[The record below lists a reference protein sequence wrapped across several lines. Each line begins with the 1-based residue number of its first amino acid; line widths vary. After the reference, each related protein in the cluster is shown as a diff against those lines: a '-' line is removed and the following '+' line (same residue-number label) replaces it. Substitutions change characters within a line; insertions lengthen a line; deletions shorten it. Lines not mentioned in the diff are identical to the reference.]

1 MRTLLE
7 QHPQAANNNGRDPSA
22 EQVDLPSAGDLFRS
36 DQWRLSFAEHA
47 LTLTHLRPPESGK
60 IRICEFYFQELRLA
74 TSSTKTRMAALRMIA
89 AVEQNASM
97 EQMLEIAG
105 VLAAVS
111 GASIECRSVPS
122 PRLAAKT

>member
-1 MRTLLE
+1 MLGSE
-7 QHPQAANNNGRDPSA
+7 
-22 EQVDLPSAGDLFRS
+22 
-36 DQWRLSFAEHA
+36 QWRLTFAEDSV
-47 LTLTHLRPPESGK
+47 TLTHLRRPESGK
-60 IRICEFYFQELRLA
+60 IRICEFYFHELRLA
-74 TSSTKTRMAALRMIA
+74 TSTTKTRMAALRMIA

-122 PRLAAKT
+122 QRLAARD